1 MNESR
6 RAFTQ
11 RLWLGAASAS
21 ARHARIDEG
30 PAVAA
35 AEFLVGRLLVA
46 AVPLVLLLY
55 PFRLGGVPL
64 LLGPFRDVFRGGS
77 HLVFRRLTGRLLDG
91 RGRRQGHS
99 GGHGARD
106 RYRHERDSDLRH
118 GVILRMFLWRTRRS
132 TIRQRNWFPR
142 ANGSPRAIL
151 EPSPSGRVAAA
162 CGYTGSLRATAWIIA
177 TMRGRR

>member
-6 RAFTQ
+6 RAFA
-11 RLWLGAASAS
+11 RRVWLGASAPS

-46 AVPLVLLLY
+46 VVPLVLLLH

-77 HLVFRRLTGRLLDG
+77 RLVFHRLTGRLCDG

-99 GGHGARD
+99 GGYGTRD
-106 RYRHERDSDLRH
+106 RYRYERDSDLRH
-118 GVILRMFLWRTRRS
+118 DVILRMFLRGARRS
-132 TIRQRNWFPR
+132 TIRR
-142 ANGSPRAIL
+142 NGS
-151 EPSPSGRVAAA
+151 RVQAAPLAGA
-162 CGYTGSLRATAWIIA
+162 CVTPNGSV
-177 TMRGRR
+177 

>member
-6 RAFTQ
+6 RAFA
-11 RLWLGAASAS
+11 RRVWLGASAPS

-46 AVPLVLLLY
+46 VVPLVLLLR

-77 HLVFRRLTGRLLDG
+77 RLVFHRLIGRLCDG
-91 RGRRQGHS
+91 RGRRQGRS
-99 GGHGARD
+99 GGRGARD
-106 RYRHERDSDLRH
+106 RYRHEHDSDLRH
-118 GVILRMFLWRTRRS
+118 DVILRMFLWRTRTS

-142 ANGSPRAIL
+142 ASSSPRAIL
-151 EPSPSGRVAAA
+151 EPSPAGGSPPRV
-162 CGYTGSLRATAWIIA
+162 GTRV
-177 TMRGRR
+177 R